1 MGTLSKRKKSYLA
14 IILGNTIFGF
24 SFMAS
29 KIALSYTSPEVFLG
43 IRFMV
48 SFFILT
54 CLAIFKVG
62 KLNLKGKKLLPLLA
76 IGICQPVV
84 YFLAEN
90 YGIKSTSSSFSGMMI
105 GIIPVVAY
113 LLSIPVNKESFVP
126 KKLVFAVISVVG
138 VSILSLSERSEGGV
152 TLFGVLCLCVAV
164 FCGSMFNVLTRK
176 YAEDFTPFE
185 RTYTMFFLAA
195 VVFAVLGVAKL
206 NGDVTLILPLFA
218 KTEFL
223 VALFYLSILSSVV
236 AFFCLNY
243 AAGGM
248 TSQETASFANL
259 TAVISVA
266 AGVIFLKENFSIW
279 HGVGILVTLL
289 GIYMFNKSD
298 KKSENNER

>member
-1 MGTLSKRKKSYLA
+1 MGTLDKRKKSYLA

-29 KIALSYTSPEVFLG
+29 KIALSYTTPEVFLG
-43 IRFMV
+43 IRFVV
-48 SFFILT
+48 SFLILN
-54 CLAIFKVG
+54 CLVLFKVG
-62 KLNLKGKKLLPLLA
+62 RLNLKGKRLLPLLA
-76 IGICQPVV
+76 IGMCQPVV

-113 LLSIPVNKESFVP
+113 LLSIPVNKEAFLP
-126 KKLVFAVISVVG
+126 KKLVFAVISVAG
-138 VSILSLSERSEGGV
+138 VAILSLSEKSEGGV
-152 TLFGVLCLCVAV
+152 TLFGVLCLCVAI

-195 VVFAVLGVAKL
+195 VVFVVLGGMKL
-206 NGDVTLILPLFA
+206 NGDVVSVVPLFA
-218 KTEFL
+218 KPEF
-223 VALFYLSILSSVV
+223 VIALLYLSVLSSVI

-259 TAVISVA
+259 TAVISVI
-266 AGVIFLKENFSIW
+266 AGVVFLKENFSVW
-279 HGVGILVTLL
+279 HGVGIVVTLF
-289 GIYMFNKSD
+289 GIYMFNKAD
-298 KKSENNER
+298 KKSENNK